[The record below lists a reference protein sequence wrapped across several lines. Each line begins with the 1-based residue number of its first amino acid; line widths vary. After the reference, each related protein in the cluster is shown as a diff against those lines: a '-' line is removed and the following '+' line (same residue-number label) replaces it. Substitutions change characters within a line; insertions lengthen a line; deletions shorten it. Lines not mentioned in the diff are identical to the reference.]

1 MVLQRMG
8 TQPSEQAGSPGYAM
22 AMAAGVTA
30 AAVGVLCVAVSGIG
44 QQGTVSGLRA
54 TAVLALPL
62 LVGAYVAPA
71 LTVLWP
77 GRLSQWLLARRR
89 TFGLA
94 FSAVFAVHLVLV
106 ARFLSLPPDPP
117 PRPLG
122 LILGFVAY
130 MLLAGMTLTSLGRIA
145 GAMGAARVRLLRR
158 IGEQWVFAV
167 FTLTLIN
174 GALRHSGLWLVPLTI
189 VIAAYAMRFRAWRL
203 ASRPKV
209 A

>member
-1 MVLQRMG
+1 MPL
-8 TQPSEQAGSPGYAM
+8 
-22 AMAAGVTA
+22 AAGVTGA
-30 AAVGVLCVAVSGIG
+30 AIAVLCVAVSGIG
-44 QQGTVSGLRA
+44 QQGTASGLRA
-54 TAVLALPL
+54 TAVLALPF

-71 LTVLWP
+71 LAVLWP
-77 GRLSQWLLARRR
+77 GRLSYWLLARRR

-94 FSAVFAVHLVLV
+94 FSAVFAVHLVLI

-117 PRPLG
+117 PRQLG

-130 MLLAGMTLTSLGRIA
+130 TLLLGMTLTSIGRIA
-145 GAMGAARVRLLRR
+145 GTTGAARVRLLRQV
-158 IGEQWVFAV
+158 GEQWVFAV

-174 GALRHSGLWLVPLTI
+174 GALRHSGFWLVPLTI

-203 ASRPKV
+203 ASRPKL